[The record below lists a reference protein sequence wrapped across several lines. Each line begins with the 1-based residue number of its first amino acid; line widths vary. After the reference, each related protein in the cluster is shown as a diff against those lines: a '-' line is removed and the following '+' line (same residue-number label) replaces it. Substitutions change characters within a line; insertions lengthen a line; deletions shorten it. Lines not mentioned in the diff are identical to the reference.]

1 MQKLTK
7 YHKRIKLTFI
17 ASAFCCCFLFA
28 FLFNSVG
35 SFAAE
40 ANYYEVKIAGEVA
53 GSSNSKEKAE
63 EALKE
68 ARAKLSRE
76 ADSIVYVDSAFS
88 IEAKN
93 KAFAKTNSVEELSE
107 NIYVKLKEYADTNFT
122 QAIMLST
129 GKYYILVDS
138 TITAAEVLRA
148 LEKQGDAD
156 DEYTVTLSTQK
167 VDTFTEITYQV
178 EESDSMKPRIEEL
191 MEAEG
196 LSRNAAANQLH
207 KTVDIG
213 FVDTLEIRSVY
224 ADKNAVLKGSAAIEQ
239 ALVDNAIGIRISVM
253 ANYDE
258 EFYAEAEYWSDD
270 NLYEGRTE
278 VEREAVPGIRNVNA
292 IITSVNGRETGR
304 QVLSQTVITDP
315 VPEIIRTGA
324 MPPPTF
330 VVPLDNCFLSS
341 GFGYR
346 WGALHAGNDY
356 ACSYAEPIYA
366 SCPGVVEEVIH
377 SWDGY
382 GNNVVI
388 RHDEHLQTRYAHM
401 SETACEV
408 GQQVQRYEVIGY
420 AGSTGDSTGVHC
432 HFEIILDG
440 VQIDP
445 FTYLDGGGY
454 DYYYDEW

>member
-107 NIYVKLKEYADTNFT
+107 NIYAKLKEYADTNFT

-178 EESDSMKPRIEEL
+178 EESDSMKARIEAL

-213 FVDTLEIRSVY
+213 FVDSLEIRSVY
-224 ADKNAVLKGSAAIEQ
+224 ADKNTVLKGSAAVEQ
-239 ALVDNAIGIRISVM
+239 ALADNAIGIRISVM

-454 DYYYDEW
+454 YYDDDEW

>member
-40 ANYYEVKIAGEVA
+40 ANYYEVKIAGDVA

-107 NIYVKLKEYADTNFT
+107 NIYAKLKEYADTNFT

-178 EESDSMKPRIEEL
+178 EESDSMKARIEAL

-213 FVDTLEIRSVY
+213 FVDSLEIRSVY
-224 ADKNAVLKGSAAIEQ
+224 ADKNTVLKGSAAVEQ
-239 ALVDNAIGIRISVM
+239 ALADNAIGIRISVM

-454 DYYYDEW
+454 YYDDDEW